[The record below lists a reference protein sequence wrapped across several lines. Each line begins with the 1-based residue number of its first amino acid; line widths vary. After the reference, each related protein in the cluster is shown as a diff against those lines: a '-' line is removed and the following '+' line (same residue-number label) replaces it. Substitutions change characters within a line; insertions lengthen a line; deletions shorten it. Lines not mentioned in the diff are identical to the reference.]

1 MFTSIISNVAINTE
15 ALVKN
20 IMSATAVLG
29 IVVMILMAVA
39 GTICI
44 MQNGWTSQ
52 EASTCGAIALCAGLM
67 VYFACN
73 YISMH

>member
-1 MFTSIISNVAINTE
+1 MSTIINTINTINSE
-15 ALVKN
+15 VVVKN
-20 IMSATAVLG
+20 IMTATAVLG
-29 IVVMILMAVA
+29 TVVMILMLVA

-44 MQNGWTSQ
+44 MQNGLTSQ

-67 VYFACN
+67 VYFACS

>member
-1 MFTSIISNVAINTE
+1 MSTIINTISTINSE
-15 ALVKN
+15 VIVKN

-29 IVVMILMAVA
+29 IVVMILMLVA

-44 MQNGWTSQ
+44 MQNGWSSQ
-52 EASTCGAIALCAGLM
+52 EASTCGAIALCAGM
-67 VYFACN
+67 IVFFACN

>member
-1 MFTSIISNVAINTE
+1 MFTSVINSIAINTE

-20 IMSATAVLG
+20 IMSVTAILG
-29 IVVMILMAVA
+29 FVVMVLMAVA

-52 EASTCGAIALCAGLM
+52 EASTCGAIAICAGLM
-67 VYFACN
+67 MYFACN

>member
-1 MFTSIISNVAINTE
+1 MFTNAINYISINTE

-20 IMSATAVLG
+20 IMSATAILG
-29 IVVMILMAVA
+29 IVVMILMLVA

-44 MQNGWTSQ
+44 MQNGWSSQ
-52 EASTCGAIALCAGLM
+52 ETSTCGAIALCAGM
-67 VYFACN
+67 IVFFACN